1 MSFYYSNLT
10 RPIEKE
16 ITIVQSQIKS
26 LQDKLKINE
35 LEYTAHLSPDYL
47 ERLEQIYLF
56 NKFSKDTEFKIVE
69 IQEFSSKDLVRVI
82 KVSSN

>member
-47 ERLEQIYLF
+47 ERLEQIYLWF
-56 NKFSKDTEFKIVE
+56 LPIE
-69 IQEFSSKDLVRVI
+69 INL
-82 KVSSN
+82 